1 MIPAQPISGPQ
12 SNKADQSESR
22 YLPCLLSMA
31 GNFHSMKRTEFYLMG
46 FIVIQVPKRLT
57 GNANKYKTNSPRSL
71 ATVFSLPVTVIKPF
85 RSFSFTFVKTEKN
98 PSDIYIYPYLTN
110 VTKHWIVSS
119 KDMHQGKCILRD
131 LCVTIFV
138 CFVKVS
144 SFHGCMFGKNILY
157 SLVIFDYISLEIF
170 DDLIH

>member
-1 MIPAQPISGPQ
+1 MDWDGDIMIPAQPISGPQ

-46 FIVIQVPKRLT
+46 FIVIQVPKSLT

-85 RSFSFTFVKTEKN
+85 RSFSFTFVRTEKN
-98 PSDIYIYPYLTN
+98 PSDIYITPTWQMSQNIELSHQKICIKENAFY
-110 VTKHWIVSS
+110 VISVSPF
-119 KDMHQGKCILRD
+119 LFA
-131 LCVTIFV
+131 L
-138 CFVKVS
+138 
-144 SFHGCMFGKNILY
+144 
-157 SLVIFDYISLEIF
+157 
-170 DDLIH
+170 

>member
-1 MIPAQPISGPQ
+1 MIPAQPIRGPQ
-12 SNKADQSESR
+12 NNKADQSESR

-85 RSFSFTFVKTEKN
+85 RSFSFTFVKTEK
-98 PSDIYIYPYLTN
+98 IH
-110 VTKHWIVSS
+110 VTFTLPLPDKCHKTLNCLIKRCIQENALYVISVSP
-119 KDMHQGKCILRD
+119 
-131 LCVTIFV
+131 F
-138 CFVKVS
+138 
-144 SFHGCMFGKNILY
+144 LY
-157 SLVIFDYISLEIF
+157 AL
-170 DDLIH
+170 

>member
-1 MIPAQPISGPQ
+1 MDWDGDIMIPAQPIRGPQ
-12 SNKADQSESR
+12 NNKADQSESR

-57 GNANKYKTNSPRSL
+57 GNANKYKTNSRRSL

-98 PSDIYIYPYLTN
+98 PSDIYITPAWQMSQNIELSHQKICIQENALY
-110 VTKHWIVSS
+110 VISVSPF
-119 KDMHQGKCILRD
+119 LFA
-131 LCVTIFV
+131 L
-138 CFVKVS
+138 
-144 SFHGCMFGKNILY
+144 
-157 SLVIFDYISLEIF
+157 
-170 DDLIH
+170 